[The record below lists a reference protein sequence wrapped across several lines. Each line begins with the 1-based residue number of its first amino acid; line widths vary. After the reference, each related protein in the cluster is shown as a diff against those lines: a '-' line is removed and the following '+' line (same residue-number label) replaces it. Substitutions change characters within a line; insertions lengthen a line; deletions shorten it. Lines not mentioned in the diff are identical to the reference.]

1 MSKSYSY
8 CWWYLIIDEWEIA
21 LSFDFV
27 ITFSVCLRLWYSVIF
42 KIFFLKHLHIKL
54 NHKKNTKKINLM
66 FFQTKNT

>member
-27 ITFSVCLRLWYSVIF
+27 ITFSVFEIVV
-42 KIFFLKHLHIKL
+42 
-54 NHKKNTKKINLM
+54 
-66 FFQTKNT
+66 